1 MARLNLQGATDM
13 VYAILFTC
21 LVIGVPIAFSI
32 VSALLYFMATGEFP
46 YHLRI
51 VATQMFGGMK
61 SYPLLAIPLFILA
74 GELMNESGIT
84 RRIISF
90 TSILVGRFRSGLAL
104 VNIWASV
111 IFAGL
116 SGSAVADTSAIGR
129 VFIPEMEKRG
139 YPRDFAAAI
148 TAASSVIGPIIP
160 PSIPVIIYALTVTGV
175 SVPALFLAGVMPG
188 ILLACFL
195 SAYVMVFASHYEK
208 PGHTLT
214 GVSKRSILLQG
225 IIPLLMPVF
234 VVGSILLGVVTPT
247 EAASFAVAYALFVGI
262 VLFREL
268 KFSDLPGIFGR
279 SMRDSAVIM
288 IVISAV
294 AAANWLLTYNRI
306 PNMIVDF
313 SLEFMT
319 EKWIFLVVTMI
330 LFLFVGLF
338 LEGIAAMLV
347 LVPIL
352 HPIAVSMGVDP
363 THFGILVV
371 FNLMIGLITPPMGLC
386 LFVADSIA
394 EVGLSRLTRQILPLF
409 FVELLVLVIITFVP
423 ITVIGL
429 PRLLGF

>member
-1 MARLNLQGATDM
+1 MAI
-13 VYAILFTC
+13 AILLIG
-21 LVIGVPIAFSI
+21 LVVGVPVAFAI
-32 VSALLYFMATGEFP
+32 LAALFYFMAVGDFP
-46 YHLRI
+46 YHLRL
-51 VATQMFGGMK
+51 VATQMFGGIN

-84 RRIISF
+84 SRIIAFASV
-90 TSILVGRFRSGLAL
+90 LVGRLRAGLAM

-175 SVPALFLAGVMPG
+175 SVPALFLAGVVPG
-188 ILLACFL
+188 ILLAIFL
-195 SAYVMVFASHYEK
+195 SAYVMIFAGHYERR
-208 PGHTLT
+208 PDAEGSEAHVST
-214 GVSKRSILLQG
+214 GKILVQG

-247 EAASFAVAYALFVGI
+247 EAASFAVAYALVVGLFI
-262 VLFREL
+262 FREL
-268 KFSDLPGIFGR
+268 KWSRLPLIFAGA
-279 SMRDSAVIM
+279 MRDSAVILV
-288 IVISAV
+288 VIGAV
-294 AAANWLLTYNRI
+294 AAANWLLNYNRV
-306 PNMIVDF
+306 PNMMTDF
-313 SLEFMT
+313 ALQYMT
-319 EKWIFLVVTMI
+319 AKWMFLTVVIF
-330 LFLFVGLF
+330 LFLFIGLF

-352 HPIAVSMGVDP
+352 HPIAVSLGVDP
-363 THFGILVV
+363 THFGILVI
-371 FNLMIGLITPPMGLC
+371 FNLMIGLITPPLGLC

-394 EVGLSRLTRQILPLF
+394 NVGLGRLIRQILPLF
-409 FVELLVLVIITFVP
+409 LVEVLVLIIITFIP
-423 ITVIGL
+423 ETVIGL
-429 PRLLGF
+429 PRLLGMQ

>member
-1 MARLNLQGATDM
+1 MT
-13 VYAILFTC
+13 YAILLGGIF
-21 LVIGVPIAFSI
+21 IGLPIAFAI
-32 VSALLYFMATGEFP
+32 IAALLYFMAVGEFP

-51 VATQMFGGMK
+51 VATQMFGGMA

-84 RRIISF
+84 SRIIAF
-90 TSILVGRFRSGLAL
+90 ANVLVGKMRAGLAM

-129 VFIPEMEKRG
+129 VFIPEMEKKG
-139 YPRDFAAAI
+139 YPREFAAAI

-175 SVPALFLAGVMPG
+175 SVPALFMAGVVPG
-188 ILLACFL
+188 VMLAIFL
-195 SAYVMVFASHYEK
+195 SVYVYFFKGHYEK
-208 PGHTLT
+208 QGTDHEL
-214 GVSKRSILLQG
+214 GEKQSNSRALIQG

-234 VVGSILLGVVTPT
+234 VVGSILMGVVTPT

-262 VLFREL
+262 FVFKEL
-268 KFSDLPGIFGR
+268 KVSKLAGLFAR
-279 SMRDSAVIM
+279 AMRDSSIIMVVIG
-288 IVISAV
+288 AV
-294 AAANWLLTYNRI
+294 AAANWLMNYNRVA
-306 PNMIVDF
+306 NMITDF
-313 SLEFMT
+313 ALEYMT
-319 EKWIFLVVTMI
+319 VQWMFLVGVII
-330 LFLFVGLF
+330 LFLVVGLF

-352 HPIAVSMGVDP
+352 HPIAVSLGVDP
-363 THFGILVV
+363 THLGIIII

-394 EVGLSRLTRQILPLF
+394 KVGMAKLSKVILPLF
-409 FVELLVLVIITFVP
+409 LVELLVLIIITFVP
-423 ITVIGL
+423 DLVIGL
-429 PRLLGF
+429 PKALGLL

>member
-1 MARLNLQGATDM
+1 M
-13 VYAILFTC
+13 VYGLLLAC
-21 LVIGVPIAFSI
+21 LIAGVPVAFSI
-32 VSALLYFMATGEFP
+32 LAALFYFMAVGDFP
-46 YHLRI
+46 YNIRL
-51 VATQMFGGMK
+51 VATQVYGGMK

-74 GELMNESGIT
+74 GELMNASGIT
-84 RRIISF
+84 RRIIAFASL
-90 TSILVGRFRSGLAL
+90 LVGRMRAGLAM

-129 VFIPEMEKRG
+129 IFIPEMERRG

-175 SVPALFLAGVMPG
+175 SVPALFVAGIVPG
-188 ILLACFL
+188 LLLALFL
-195 SAYVMVFASHYEK
+195 SGYVMVFAGDYERGAEA
-208 PGHTLT
+208 PGQP
-214 GVSKRSILLQG
+214 GASVRSILLQG
-225 IIPLLMPVF
+225 VIPLFMPLF

-247 EAASFAVAYALFVGI
+247 EAASFAVAYALVVGLF
-262 VLFREL
+262 LFREL
-268 KFSDLPGIFGR
+268 AWSDLPGIFAR
-279 SMRDSAVIM
+279 SMRDSALIM
-288 IVISAV
+288 IVIGAV
-294 AAANWLLTYNRI
+294 AAANWVLNYNRV
-306 PNMIVDF
+306 PNMITDF
-313 SLEFMT
+313 ALEYMSV
-319 EKWIFLVVTMI
+319 KWMFLLATMA

-352 HPIAVSMGVDP
+352 HPIAVSLGVDP
-363 THFGILVV
+363 THFGILVI

-394 EVGLSRLTRQILPLF
+394 NVGIGRLSRRIVPLF
-409 FVELLVLVIITFVP
+409 LVELFVLVIITFVP
-423 ITVIGL
+423 DTVVGL